1 MHVVHLAHGSVHH
14 GVWDGQMAVGDGI
27 QIEGADFTETNSFLS
42 AGGVNKFLKWTLD
55 IGMDDFD
62 ISSSFKA
69 DLVEATALSFVLWV
83 GDAGSMMHVGLDGH
97 GQHPFREG
105 GAWGDAQTDSGLS
118 VTPLK
123 ANTLHTLRLMR
134 TAGVLAVFF
143 DGLPVP
149 GWQSL
154 SFSDAVT
161 AIGWRPWRNT
171 VHVQSLGFLQ
181 KNSAA
186 AGGKVGSSDMQPTK
200 AGDGAGGE
208 CVRDDEVARAK
219 EGGAN
224 AEGDGGRE
232 GFESDFENIE
242 EDRSRGTEEY
252 EEDTDHEAQSSS
264 SPLSVSD

>member
-55 IGMDDFD
+55 IGVDDFD

-181 KNSAA
+181 KNATIEAVDTSVLGGPDESQTLTIDALNSSANGNADA
-186 AGGKVGSSDMQPTK
+186 APRSP
-200 AGDGAGGE
+200 
-208 CVRDDEVARAK
+208 AK
-219 EGGAN
+219 PSQ
-224 AEGDGGRE
+224 RL
-232 GFESDFENIE
+232 
-242 EDRSRGTEEY
+242 R
-252 EEDTDHEAQSSS
+252 
-264 SPLSVSD
+264 